1 LPYIPSEWN
10 TLRDRAMRQNPDKMT
25 GLSVLGKYVSKMKLN
40 QFKEYDYAH
49 SAEACERFEGKDA
62 AKAEDIEA

>member
-1 LPYIPSEWN
+1 
-10 TLRDRAMRQNPDKMT
+10 MRQNPDKIT

-62 AKAEDIEA
+62 AKAEDIEV